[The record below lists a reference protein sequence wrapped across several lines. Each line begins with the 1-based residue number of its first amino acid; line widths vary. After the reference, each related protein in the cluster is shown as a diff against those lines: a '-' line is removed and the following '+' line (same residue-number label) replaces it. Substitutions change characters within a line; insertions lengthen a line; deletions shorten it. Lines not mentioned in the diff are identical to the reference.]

1 MQLLAIAYPDAL
13 TGPVAMEELERFG
26 RDFVIRWD
34 EMAVIVRDEDGTFRT
49 YTNAVITSGRPAWAM
64 LWGQLF
70 ATLFFVP
77 LLGMGVGSQLAPLIE
92 RIRGAGLDPL
102 FVERIRKQADPGTS
116 ALFVLVV
123 EVSPDAVVSALD
135 ALGGTV
141 LQSDLR
147 EDAETILQE
156 ALHDG
161 SRVA

>member
-1 MQLLAIAYPDAL
+1 MQLLAIAYPDML

-26 RDFVIRWD
+26 PDLVIRWD
-34 EMAVIVRDEDGTFRT
+34 EMAAIVRDEDGVFRT
-49 YTNAVITSGRPAWAM
+49 YTNAVITSGQPAWAM

-77 LLGMGVGSQLAPLIE
+77 LLGMGIGSQLEPLIE
-92 RIRGAGLDPL
+92 KIRRAGLDPL
-102 FVERIRKQADPGTS
+102 FVERIRTQADPGTS
-116 ALFVLVV
+116 VLFVLVDK
-123 EVSPDAVVSALD
+123 VSSDAVVSTLD

-141 LQSDLR
+141 LQSDFR
-147 EDAETILQE
+147 EDAETMLQE